1 MKFED
6 LDREDY
12 SLYGI
17 VSSLTSPQKRWIL
30 AAADVVLVPFALYLA
45 IFARDGSLS
54 LSFDVWRDW
63 PLAVALMAFA
73 GLSSV
78 VLGLPL
84 LRLNGFESAGLPRT
98 LAFSA
103 LVALVGGSVNNLAD
117 GALPWSMFLTFGVFL
132 FLGVMGSRM
141 SLRWVLLQILNRR
154 RPRTAVIIYG
164 AGRTGIQLASA
175 LRHDPFVVPVG
186 FVDDN
191 PALHR
196 VLVAGLPVFAPI
208 DLPTLARSKGVSKV
222 LLAMP
227 SLTSAKRSRI
237 FKQLE
242 PLGVDVQALPSF
254 AQLVGEEPLAEKLA
268 PVNPSDFLQRRSFE
282 SDMSLAADTFEGRV
296 ILVTGAGGSIG
307 SELCRQLLALAPKRI
322 VMIDASE
329 LALYNIDLEL
339 RGLTDSVELV
349 PVLGTVI
356 DERLCRG
363 VLAQHGVEVILHAA
377 AYKHVPLVEMNPISG
392 LRNNVIGT
400 RVLAEAAREAN
411 VERFILV
418 SSDKAVRPANVMG
431 ASKRLSELIIQDM
444 ANRPGPLF
452 SMVRFGNVLGSSGS
466 VIPLFQEQIA
476 NGGPVTLTHSAV
488 TRYFMTID
496 EAARLL
502 LISTALTRGGD
513 VFVLDMGRPVA
524 IYDLAKQM
532 VEAAGYTVRNDDC
545 PDGDIE
551 ILETGLRPGEKLHE
565 ELLIGEG
572 QLTTEHPKITRAR
585 ETCLSEIEIA
595 TALRDLRDAIDNDD
609 SAAARAVLVRWVE
622 GAMDNSDLVHA

>member
-1 MKFED
+1 MKTEE
-6 LDREDY
+6 LDRDDY

-30 AAADVVLVPFALYLA
+30 IVADVALVPFALYLA
-45 IFARDGSLS
+45 IFARDGTLTLASG
-54 LSFDVWRDW
+54 VWADW

-73 GLSSV
+73 GLTST

-84 LRLNGFESAGLPRT
+84 LRLNGFESAGFPQT
-98 LAFSA
+98 LSYSV
-103 LVALVGGSVNNLAD
+103 LVALVGGSVNRLAE
-117 GALPWSMFLTFGVFL
+117 GALPWSTFLTFGVFL
-132 FLGVMGSRM
+132 FLGVMGSRL
-141 SLRWVLLQILNRR
+141 SLRWVLLQILNKR

-175 LRHDPFVVPVG
+175 LRHDPVVVPVA

-196 VLVAGLPVFAPI
+196 VLVASLPVFAPI
-208 DLPTLARSKGVSKV
+208 DMADLVRSKGVSKV

-227 SLTSAKRSRI
+227 SLSSAKRSRI

-242 PLGVDVQALPSF
+242 PLRVDVQALPSF
-254 AQLVGEEPLAEKLA
+254 AQLIGEEPLAEKLA

-282 SDMSLAADTFEGRV
+282 SDMSLAAQTMKGRV
-296 ILVTGAGGSIG
+296 VLVTGAGGSIG

-322 VMIDASE
+322 VMFDASE
-329 LALYNIDLEL
+329 LALYSIDLEL
-339 RGLTDSVELV
+339 RGLTSTVELV
-349 PVLGTVI
+349 AVLGSVT
-356 DERLCRG
+356 DERLCRS
-363 VLAQHGVEVILHAA
+363 VLAQNGVEIILHAA
-377 AYKHVPLVEMNPISG
+377 AYKHVPMVEMNPISG
-392 LRNNVIGT
+392 LQNNVIGT
-400 RVLAEAAREAN
+400 KVLAEAAREAD

-431 ASKRLSELIIQDM
+431 ASKRLSELIIQDL

-476 NGGPVTLTHSAV
+476 NGGPVTLTHRSV

-524 IYDLAKQM
+524 VFDLAVQM
-532 VEAAGYTVRNDDC
+532 IEAAGYTIRDEDF

-551 ILETGLRPGEKLHE
+551 IKETGLRPGEKLHE

-572 QLTTEHPKITRAR
+572 QMTTEHPKITKAR
-585 ETCLSEIEIA
+585 ETFLSEIEIA
-595 TALRDLRDAIDNDD
+595 TAMRDLREAIDNDD
-609 SAAARAVLVRWVE
+609 PVAARAVLARWVE
-622 GAMDNSDLVHA
+622 GAMDYSGQIHA

>member
-1 MKFED
+1 MKIED
-6 LDREDY
+6 VDRDDY
-12 SLYGI
+12 SVYGI
-17 VSSLTSPQKRWIL
+17 VSSLTSTQKRWIL
-30 AAADVVLVPFALYLA
+30 VLSDVLVIPVALYLA
-45 IFARDGSLS
+45 IFARSGSLTVAA
-54 LSFDVWRDW
+54 DVWADW
-63 PLAVALMAFA
+63 PLAVALMAFGGMA
-73 GLSSV
+73 ST
-78 VLGLPL
+78 VLGVSN
-84 LRLNGFESAGLPRT
+84 LRLNGFESAGFPRT
-98 LAFSA
+98 IGYSA
-103 LVALVGGSVNNLAD
+103 LVALVGASVSRLAESSM
-117 GALPWSMFLTFGVFL
+117 PWQMFLSFGVFL
-132 FLGVMGSRM
+132 FLGVMGSRLL
-141 SLRWVLLQILNRR
+141 LRWILLQILNRR

-164 AGRTGIQLASA
+164 AGRTGIQLATA
-175 LRHDPFVVPVG
+175 LRHDPFVVPVA

-208 DLPTLARSKGVSKV
+208 DMAGLIQSKGVRRV

-242 PLGVDVQALPSF
+242 PLRVDVQALPSF
-254 AQLVGEEPLAEKLA
+254 AQLVGEEPLAAKLT

-282 SDMSLAADTFEGRV
+282 SDMSLAADTLAGRV
-296 ILVTGAGGSIG
+296 VLVTGAGGSIG
-307 SELCRQLLALAPKRI
+307 SELCRQLLALAPKCI
-322 VMIDASE
+322 VMVEASE
-329 LALYNIDLEL
+329 LALYSIDLEL
-339 RGLTDSVELV
+339 RGLNDSVELV
-349 PVLGTVI
+349 AVLGSVT
-356 DERLCRG
+356 DERLCSG
-363 VLAQHGVEVILHAA
+363 VLAKYGVEIILHAA
-377 AYKHVPLVEMNPISG
+377 AYKHVPMVEMNPISG
-392 LRNNVIGT
+392 LQNNVVGT
-400 RVLAEAAREAN
+400 KVLAEAAREAG

-431 ASKRLSELIIQDM
+431 ASKRMSELIIQDL

-452 SMVRFGNVLGSSGS
+452 SIVRFGNVLGSSGS

-476 NGGPVTLTHSAV
+476 NGGPVTLTHRAV

-532 VEAAGYTVRNDDC
+532 IEASGYSIRDEDT
-545 PDGDIE
+545 PEGDIE
-551 ILETGLRPGEKLHE
+551 IKETGLRPGEKLHE
-565 ELLIGEG
+565 ELLIGED

-595 TALRDLRDAIDNDD
+595 TALRDLRDAIESDD
-609 SAAARAVLVRWVE
+609 ADAARMVLARWVE
-622 GAMDNSDLVHA
+622 GAMDNPGQIHA